1 MEKFILIFRG
11 GVHHAHNANDSSE
24 GMETMKEWM
33 NWMGSLQQNGKLVAA
48 DPFLPTG
55 KQVIGSAKQVADGPY
70 VQAEEQVGGYLIVNA
85 SDIDEAVEISKG
97 CPIFKEEGKVEIR
110 PIQKMEMQISKRKMF
125 FDKILRKE
133 VRFFVAGLSL

>member
-70 VQAEEQVGGYLIVNA
+70 VQVEEQVGGYLIVNA

-110 PIQKMEMQISKRKMF
+110 PIQKMEM
-125 FDKILRKE
+125 
-133 VRFFVAGLSL
+133 